1 MRKSVPEVL
10 QMENVECGAASL
22 AMILRYY
29 GNYSV
34 SLEQLRLDCHVSRDG
49 VTAKGI
55 KTAAEK
61 YGLKCRV
68 LKADPESIK
77 MLAMPVIIH
86 WNMSHF
92 VVLTGFDKNNYYIND
107 PAIGSTKVS
116 RDEFDHSFTGIVM
129 LFEKTAEF
137 KSERGRKETSFTYF
151 RIKPFFPAL
160 ILISFL
166 GAVVTVTSMIIPYF
180 NSSYIDIMLLE
191 TDTSGFEVFI
201 IALLAVV
208 LLRFFAEIIKE
219 KASYETE
226 RNMNISL
233 SVGFMEK
240 ILKLPII
247 YFMQRTP
254 GELANRQLGSF
265 ETAQLVCENLS
276 PIFFQAV
283 LVAVYCAAA
292 FKFDVPIAL
301 IGVAAVLL
309 NTVISYISSNKMSDV
324 SAINKKNTGMYYGAL
339 VSSID
344 MMDTIKSSAC
354 EESIFVRL
362 TGTAAMCTQPRIQRE
377 IIKLYSSAAFETV
390 NFAVSAAI
398 LLTGTFRVLNG
409 EFSIGVTVGLMG
421 MFSAFLVP
429 IGAFINSVSA
439 IFDLK
444 SIYNRT
450 DDTMRYDNEDI
461 FLPENIEQTK
471 TMGNDIRL
479 ENVAYTYGGS
489 EKNAVTDISFE
500 IKKGKSVALTGES
513 GGGKSTVAKMI
524 AGLFSETVG
533 HIYYGDAEKK
543 DIHKSNF
550 YSKIAV
556 VSQSVIMY
564 EGTVFDNIAMWN
576 KNVEY
581 EDVVRACKT
590 ACIHNDIIARKGAYY
605 EKITEGGANFSG
617 GQRQRFEIA
626 RALVR
631 SPEILVLD
639 EATSALDAN
648 TEAEIMKNI
657 TSLGITLIIIAHRLN
672 TVRNCDE
679 ILVFKDGGI
688 AERGTHK
695 SLLEQN
701 GIYARLIKEG

>member
-1 MRKSVPEVL
+1 MRKNVPVVL

-22 AMILRYY
+22 AMILRYF
-29 GNYSV
+29 GNYSA

-55 KTAAEK
+55 RNAAEK
-61 YGLKCRV
+61 YGLKLRV
-68 LKADPESIK
+68 FKADPENIK
-77 MLAMPVIIH
+77 TLKMPVIIH

-92 VVLTGFDKNNYYIND
+92 VVLTGFDKNNYYLND
-107 PAIGSTKVS
+107 PALGRTKVS
-116 RDEFDHSFTGIVM
+116 YDEFDRSFSGIVM
-129 LFEKTAEF
+129 AFEKNDDF
-137 KSERGRKETSFTYF
+137 KIDKRKRETSFTYF
-151 RIKPFFPAL
+151 RIRPFLPAL
-160 ILISFL
+160 ILLSFL
-166 GAVVTVTSMIIPYF
+166 GAVVTVMSMIIPYF
-180 NSSYIDIMLLE
+180 NSFYIDTMLLE
-191 TDTSGFEVFI
+191 ADTSGFGTFI
-201 IALLAVV
+201 LALLMVV
-208 LLRFFAEIIKE
+208 SLRFFAEIIKA

-240 ILKLPII
+240 ILKLPIV

-254 GELANRQLGSF
+254 GELANRQFGSF

-276 PIFFQAV
+276 PLFFQAV
-283 LVAVYCAAA
+283 LVAVYCIAA
-292 FKFDVPIAL
+292 FKFDLQIAF
-301 IGVAAVLL
+301 IGVAAVFF
-309 NTVISYISSNKMSDV
+309 NAVISYISSNEMSDV
-324 SAINKKNTGMYYGAL
+324 SAVDKKNIGMYYGAL

-344 MMDTIKSSAC
+344 MIDTIKSCAC
-354 EESIFVRL
+354 EDTIFARL
-362 TGTAAMCTQPRIQRE
+362 TGTAATSVEPRIQRE
-377 IIKLYSSAAFETV
+377 KIKLYSSAAFEAV
-390 NFAVSAAI
+390 NFLVSAAI
-398 LLTGTFRVLNG
+398 LLSGISHTLNG
-409 EFSIGVTVGLMG
+409 DFSIGVTIGLMG
-421 MFSAFLVP
+421 VFSAFLVP

-439 IFDLK
+439 LYDLK

-450 DDTMRYDNEDI
+450 DDTMRYSDENI
-461 FLPENIEQTK
+461 FLPADDKQTK
-471 TMGNDIRL
+471 TMGNDIKI
-479 ENVAYTYGGS
+479 ENVAYAYGGS
-489 EKNAVTDISFE
+489 EKNAVSDISFE

-524 AGLFSETVG
+524 AGLFTETEG

-543 DIHKSNF
+543 DIHKSDF
-550 YSKIAV
+550 YSKTAV

-576 KNVEY
+576 KNIGY

-590 ACIHNDIIARKGAYY
+590 ACIHDDIIGRKGAYY
-605 EKITEGGANFSG
+605 ERITEGGANFSG

-631 SPEILVLD
+631 NPEILILD

-657 TSLGITLIIIAHRLN
+657 MSLGITLIIIAHRLN

-679 ILVFKDGGI
+679 ILVFKNGKI
-688 AERGTHK
+688 AEKGTHD
-695 SLLEQN
+695 SLMEKN
-701 GIYARLIKEG
+701 GMYARLINEG